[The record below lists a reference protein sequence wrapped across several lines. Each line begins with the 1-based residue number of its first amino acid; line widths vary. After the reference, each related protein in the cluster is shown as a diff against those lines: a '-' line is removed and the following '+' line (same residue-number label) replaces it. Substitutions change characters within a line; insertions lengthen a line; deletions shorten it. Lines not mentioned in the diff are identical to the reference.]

1 LEFLVVGLSHRTAPL
16 EVREKLAVSKDQL
29 PQAHKVAERYM
40 SQGVILSTCNRS
52 EFYTLGEGPN
62 LEKSLHDFISD
73 YFDIPLADISPYLYS
88 YGHEECIRH
97 LFRVASSLDSMIL
110 GEGEILR
117 QVREAFQAAVEAD
130 AAKGPLSRLFN
141 QALRVGKKVRR
152 DTNISRNASSVSRAC
167 VELAKNLLG
176 DLHQLTVMVIGT
188 GDAGTLAARALKG
201 SGASGI
207 IVTNRT
213 FERAVELSG
222 ELGGKA
228 VPFDEM
234 SEELREVDIVI
245 GSTGSPGYV
254 LEAAAVKEIMAA
266 RSERPLFL
274 IDIAVPRD
282 FDPAAAQVGNVFLYD
297 VDDLQTISESK
308 LLEREREARWAAEIV
323 TQEVGCFLEW
333 YRTLEVIPTV
343 TDLRKMA
350 EEVRE
355 REMARLLKR
364 LDHKIT
370 HQETAQIE
378 AMTRALV
385 NKLLHSPTTRLK
397 EKWSAH
403 KLQVVKELFNLNGK
417 TPSASEKHT
426 RDKV

>member
-1 LEFLVVGLSHRTAPL
+1 MEFLVVGLNHRTASL
-16 EVREKLAVSKDQL
+16 EVREKLAVNKNQL
-29 PQAHKVAERYM
+29 PEALKVAERYI

-52 EFYTLGEGPN
+52 EVYTLGEGPH

-73 YFDIPLADISPYLYS
+73 YFEIPLANIAPYLYS
-88 YGHEECIRH
+88 YRHEECVRH

-117 QVREAFQAAVEAD
+117 QVREAFQTAVEANT
-130 AAKGPLSRLFN
+130 AKGPLSRLFN
-141 QALRVGKKVRR
+141 QALRVGKRVRR

-167 VELAKNLLG
+167 VDLARNLLG
-176 DLHQLTVMVIGT
+176 DLRQLTVMVIGT

-201 SGASGI
+201 SGVSGVM
-207 IVTNRT
+207 VTNRT
-213 FERAVELSG
+213 YERAVELSG
-222 ELGGKA
+222 DLGA
-228 VPFDEM
+228 RAIPFHEM
-234 SEELREVDIVI
+234 SNALREADIVI

-254 LEAAAVKEIMAA
+254 LEAPAVKEVMAA
-266 RSERPLFL
+266 RPERPLFL
-274 IDIAVPRD
+274 MDIAVPRD
-282 FDPAAAQVGNVFLYD
+282 FDPAAAQVSNVFLYD

-323 TQEVGCFLEW
+323 TQEVGRFLEW
-333 YRTLEVIPTV
+333 YRTLEVISTV

-355 REMARLLKR
+355 RELARLLKR

-370 HQETAQIE
+370 HQETTQIE

-397 EKWSAH
+397 EKRSPD
-403 KLQVVKELFNLNGK
+403 KLQVARELFNLNGK